1 MHARG
6 GRFSDADKA
15 AYAQAEADRARRAHH
30 LAVASAVSQSAP
42 AARDGV
48 MPPAQMTAVDAAAQ
62 RKAAFLGNGAM
73 SAADRVVPISGA
85 IATVRIVER
94 DGQQLIAKMYDPT
107 ASPSTKQHLDNELA
121 LAGRLRHPNIIAPRR
136 AVRLDD
142 GRVELEMEY
151 ASGGSLGDYVKRA
164 KYAAGG
170 HRGLA
175 EREAAALLFG
185 LVDAVHYLHGNGV
198 VHGDVKLGNAMIDR
212 AVVRL
217 IDFGTASVIQQA
229 GTSPPPPRLCGTLAY
244 TPPEGLEAFF
254 APDGASGL
262 APADGRPGDI
272 WALGVVL
279 VNLLTLGD
287 FPFAGRD
294 EESLRAAISAGAP
307 RLPAGLSES
316 CAELLGS
323 MLARDPRQR
332 ATAASVHRHPW
343 LTSVPRVDAADPM
356 VATDIS
362 AHLAHLLPPNGAP
375 AGGQLFKGGGAR
387 GR

>member
-1 MHARG
+1 MWFAI
-6 GRFSDADKA
+6 SSVV
-15 AYAQAEADRARRAHH
+15 
-30 LAVASAVSQSAP
+30 LVAFTVAFVSITNPYILEDSGNHPITAP
-42 AARDGV
+42 
-48 MPPAQMTAVDAAAQ
+48 
-62 RKAAFLGNGAM
+62 LW
-73 SAADRVVPISGA
+73 
-85 IATVRIVER
+85 
-94 DGQQLIAKMYDPT
+94 
-107 ASPSTKQHLDNELA
+107 
-121 LAGRLRHPNIIAPRR
+121 
-136 AVRLDD
+136 
-142 GRVELEMEY
+142 
-151 ASGGSLGDYVKRA
+151 
-164 KYAAGG
+164 
-170 HRGLA
+170 
-175 EREAAALLFG
+175 ALLG
-185 LVDAVHYLHGNGV
+185 SYDLEEVHDWNQSIGKPMLWLYLVISN
-198 VHGDVKLGNAMIDR
+198 
-212 AVVRL
+212 
-217 IDFGTASVIQQA
+217 
-229 GTSPPPPRLCGTLAY
+229 
-244 TPPEGLEAFF
+244 
-254 APDGASGL
+254 
-262 APADGRPGDI
+262 
-272 WALGVVL
+272 VVL